1 MLKKFLFFTLDLI
14 KIVVISLAIIIPIRY
29 FLIQPFYVQGSSME
43 PTFHNKEYL
52 IINEISYRFSDPQ
65 RGDVVI
71 FKYPRDPKEYFIK
84 RIVGLPGEKIKFED
98 GKVYVYNDIYEHGRV
113 LKEKYVASEIETEPL
128 QSNRVVELEEDE
140 YFVLGDNRNSSKDS
154 RMFGPVKREL
164 IEGKVLFRGWPLD
177 KAGFFQ
183 PPQYK
188 F

>member
-98 GKVYVYNDIYEHGRV
+98 GKVYVYNDIYEHGR
-113 LKEKYVASEIETEPL
+113 
-128 QSNRVVELEEDE
+128 
-140 YFVLGDNRNSSKDS
+140 
-154 RMFGPVKREL
+154 
-164 IEGKVLFRGWPLD
+164 
-177 KAGFFQ
+177 
-183 PPQYK
+183 
-188 F
+188 